1 MYDKTLA
8 LHILEQINE
17 SSQIILERFESVR
30 AVNDFTDSPR
40 GMERLDSIC
49 MQLIN
54 IGESLKN
61 IDKIT
66 NGELLEKYTQI
77 DWKKAKGM
85 RDIITHHYFDVNA
98 EAIFNVCRFKIPDLN
113 DVVLKVIKDIKKD

>member
-17 SSQIILERFESVR
+17 SSQIILERFDSVK

-40 GMERLDSIC
+40 GMERLDSIY

-54 IGESLKN
+54 IWESL
-61 IDKIT
+61 
-66 NGELLEKYTQI
+66 
-77 DWKKAKGM
+77 
-85 RDIITHHYFDVNA
+85 
-98 EAIFNVCRFKIPDLN
+98 
-113 DVVLKVIKDIKKD
+113 